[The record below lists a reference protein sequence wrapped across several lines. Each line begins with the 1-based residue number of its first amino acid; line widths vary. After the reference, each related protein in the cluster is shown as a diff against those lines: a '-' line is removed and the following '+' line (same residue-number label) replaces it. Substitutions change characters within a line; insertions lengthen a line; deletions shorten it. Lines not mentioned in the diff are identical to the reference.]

1 MKGSIRQR
9 SKGSWEIFYDMP
21 ADPVTGKRR
30 QKSQTIRG
38 TKRDAQRVLREVLL
52 SLEQGSYV
60 KPNKTSLGDWLRQ
73 WLKDYVS
80 MNTTDRTQESYTSIV
95 ECHLIPSL
103 GKVML
108 TDLQPQHIQSYYAEK
123 LNNGRAD
130 GKGGL
135 SARSVVYHHR
145 ILAKALNYAV
155 KMGVVV
161 RNMADVVQPPRVARV
176 TMHTLSPEEV
186 TKFLEVAQ
194 ETDYYVYFSTL
205 IYTGL
210 RRGELLALRWRNLD
224 LNRDTLT
231 VVATAYKLGNGDY
244 IIKEP
249 KTVQSRRSVTMPPS
263 LVELF
268 KVYRADQELLRVQLG
283 VSLNADDFVFIRP
296 DGSPINPSAVTLAFR
311 RIIKRAGLKDIRIHD
326 LRHTHATL
334 MLKAGVHPKVVSER
348 LGHANISITLDIY
361 SHVLPG
367 MQEAAAEKFDAIFG
381 MDANKNSNP
390 NVSKMLA
397 NDDGVECGP
406 CGSRT
411 HDHLIKSQVVQLPS
425 YSIIHIIEGNGYL
438 ITFVIGP
445 APSLVC
451 ASDRSYPLIQEF

>member
-30 QKSQTIRG
+30 QKSQTIKG

-60 KPNKTSLGDWLRQ
+60 KPNKISLGDWLRQ

-108 TDLQPQHIQSYYAEK
+108 IDLQPQHIQSYYAEK
-123 LNNGRAD
+123 LSKGRVD

-145 ILAKALNYAV
+145 ILSKALSYAI

-186 TKFLEVAQ
+186 TRFLEAG
-194 ETDYYVYFSTL
+194 
-205 IYTGL
+205 I
-210 RRGELLALRWRNLD
+210 
-224 LNRDTLT
+224 
-231 VVATAYKLGNGDY
+231 
-244 IIKEP
+244 
-249 KTVQSRRSVTMPPS
+249 PS
-263 LVELF
+263 
-268 KVYRADQELLRVQLG
+268 
-283 VSLNADDFVFIRP
+283 
-296 DGSPINPSAVTLAFR
+296 
-311 RIIKRAGLKDIRIHD
+311 
-326 LRHTHATL
+326 
-334 MLKAGVHPKVVSER
+334 
-348 LGHANISITLDIY
+348 
-361 SHVLPG
+361 
-367 MQEAAAEKFDAIFG
+367 
-381 MDANKNSNP
+381 
-390 NVSKMLA
+390 
-397 NDDGVECGP
+397 
-406 CGSRT
+406 
-411 HDHLIKSQVVQLPS
+411 
-425 YSIIHIIEGNGYL
+425 
-438 ITFVIGP
+438 
-445 APSLVC
+445 
-451 ASDRSYPLIQEF
+451 

>member
-60 KPNKTSLGDWLRQ
+60 KPNKINLGDWLRQ
-73 WLKDYVS
+73 WLKDYAS

-123 LNNGRAD
+123 LSKGRAD

-145 ILAKALNYAV
+145 ILSKALNYAV

-161 RNMADVVQPPRVARV
+161 RNMASVVQPPRVARV

-186 TKFLEVAQ
+186 TRFLEAAQ
-194 ETDYYVYFSTL
+194 ETDYYVYFATL
-205 IYTGL
+205 LYTGL

-224 LNRDTLT
+224 LAKDTLT
-231 VVATAYKLGNGDY
+231 VVETAYKLGNGDY

-249 KTVQSRRSVTMPPS
+249 KTAQSRRTVTLSPS
-263 LVELF
+263 LVGLF
-268 KVYRADQELLRVQLG
+268 KAYRADQELLRIQLG
-283 VSLNADDFVFIRP
+283 VNLNADDFVFIRP
-296 DGSPINPSAVTLAFR
+296 DGSPINPNAVTLAFR
-311 RIIKRAGLKDIRIHD
+311 RLIKKAGLRSLRIHD

-334 MLKAGVHPKVVSER
+334 MLTAGVHPKVVSER
-348 LGHANISITLDIY
+348 LGHANIGITLDIY

-367 MQEAAAEKFDAIFG
+367 IQEAAAEKFDRIFEPDVG
-381 MDANKNSNP
+381 KKSKS

-397 NDDGVECGP
+397 NDGGVECRP
-406 CGSRT
+406 YRSRT
-411 HDHLIKSQVVQLPS
+411 CDTLIKSQVLYQLS
-425 YSIIHIIEGNGYL
+425 
-438 ITFVIGP
+438 
-445 APSLVC
+445 
-451 ASDRSYPLIQEF
+451 